1 MSYRPILVLLFL
13 LSEIFVNAQ
22 QPWRSIL
29 YPENWAPGYTLPDGR
44 FLHDFSYAGY
54 HAGEKQVPDISQYVV
69 DITQPPFNAD
79 NSGNGDVTLIIQKAL
94 DDLGKA
100 GGGVVYL
107 PPGTYRIKPVGN
119 FALRMSYNNV
129 VLRGAGK
136 DKTFLLND
144 ENSMRSKD
152 IILVRPLQGG
162 DWTKAEGAT
171 ATISS
176 DLEQPV
182 NIIPVSSVAPFKV
195 GDRVIIT
202 SDVTSHFIA
211 DHGMQQLWTTSGM
224 IGPTFYRIVKYI
236 DATNKTIQIDAPTR
250 YPVKTRDNARVYVV
264 NSHLSE
270 VGIEDLSIGNRQNIL
285 QGWGEEDYSK
295 TGTGAYEVHASHA
308 IRVFYTMNSWIRNVS
323 TFKPSMN
330 TGDFHLLS
338 NGILLYRSR
347 FITVSN
353 CDIRKPQYEGGGGNG
368 YMFTLQANDCLIE
381 TSLAV
386 HSRHNYDFKTMAAN
400 GNVIL
405 RCTGKDSYLSSDF
418 HMHLSM
424 ANLFDNFTVDK
435 DYLEAKFRPY
445 GSGNLHGHPTT
456 QSVFWNTKGL
466 AYHGN
471 KQFII
476 DSKQFGW
483 GYIVGTSGPAFKV
496 STTPISGTQGG
507 YAYNSAP
514 EDHAEGIGMGETLLP
529 QSLYED
535 QLARR
540 LLMSDAREPVK
551 MPDLNME
558 VYPNP
563 VKDYI
568 RFRGNDIADRVAIFD
583 LTGTLLLVFN
593 GISKKEISLHELPD
607 GFFLIRVI
615 GQSGKIYTSKLAR
628 ISYPK

>member
-1 MSYRPILVLLFL
+1 MVILIL
-13 LSEIFVNAQ
+13 LSGIFVYAQ

-29 YPENWAPGYTLPDGR
+29 YPEDWVSGYTLPDGR

-54 HAGEKQVPDISQYVV
+54 HSGEKQIPFIEKNVYDV
-69 DITQPPFNAD
+69 TQPPFNAD
-79 NSGNGDVTLIIQKAL
+79 NSGNADVTAILQKAL
-94 DDLGKA
+94 DDLGKT

-107 PPGTYRIKPVGN
+107 PAGTYRIKPVNN

-162 DWTKAEGAT
+162 DWTKAEVAT
-171 ATISS
+171 AAITS
-176 DLEQPV
+176 DLERPV
-182 NIIPVSSVAPFKV
+182 NIIPVSSVTPFKV

-202 SDVTSHFIA
+202 SDVTSHFIEE
-211 DHGMQQLWTTSGM
+211 HGMQQLWTTSGM
-224 IGPTFYRIVKYI
+224 IGPTFYRIIKNI
-236 DATNKTIQIDAPTR
+236 DTENKTIQLDTPTR
-250 YPVKTRDNARVYVV
+250 YPLKMRDNARVYVV

-270 VGIEDLSIGNRQNIL
+270 VGIENLSIGNRQNIL

-295 TGTGAYEVHASHA
+295 AATGAYEVHSSHA
-308 IRVFYTMNSWIRNVS
+308 IRIFYTMNSWIKNVA
-323 TFKPSMN
+323 TYKPSMN

-338 NGILLYRSR
+338 NGILLYRTR
-347 FITVSN
+347 FITVTG
-353 CDIRKPQYEGGGGNG
+353 CDFRKPQYEGGGGNG
-368 YMFTLQANDCLIE
+368 YMFILQGNDCLIE
-381 TSLAV
+381 NSLAV

-466 AYHGN
+466 AYHEK

-514 EDHAEGIGMGETLLP
+514 EDHTEGIGMGETLLP
-529 QSLYED
+529 QSLYKD
-535 QLARR
+535 QLAGR
-540 LLMSDAREPVK
+540 LLMSETREFVK
-551 MPDLNME
+551 MPGLNME

-563 VKDYI
+563 VEDYL
-568 RFRGNDIADRVAIFD
+568 RFRGNDTADRVAIFD
-583 LTGTLLLVFN
+583 LTGTLLLAFN
-593 GISKKEISLHELPD
+593 GISGKEISLHELPD
-607 GFFLIRVI
+607 GLFLIRI
-615 GQSGKIYTSKLAR
+615 TGHSGIIHTSKLVK
-628 ISYPK
+628 ISHPK